1 MKITLIMAT
10 NKKVTR
16 VGGGESAPTPA
27 AAPQAA
33 PQSAAPRGAA
43 FVPTAEAKGR
53 ATKLRLFA
61 CLLWVFIAAEAAAI
75 YVLMTCAKP
84 IGTNSWIWMGGLMLV
99 DLVLVVVGSSL
110 WKKAN
115 RLDPASRAQKA
126 RFFIQN
132 QLGVIISVIAFLP
145 LVILAF
151 TNKDLSGKEKGILGG
166 VAAVLLV
173 IAGLSSADFNPP
185 SIEEYTE
192 QTQRVEELTGAND
205 VYWTKSGRVYHIYD
219 DCQHINTDRTDEIF
233 EGTVAQ
239 ARELKNITSLC
250 KTCENRAERAL
261 LEDHDNGAE
270 PLSVPQTE

>member
-1 MKITLIMAT
+1 MAT

-16 VGGGESAPTPA
+16 VGGGEAASQLASAPRSSA
-27 AAPQAA
+27 DV
-33 PQSAAPRGAA
+33 PQSSAPRGAS

-61 CLLWVFIAAEAAAI
+61 VLLWVLAIAAEAAAV

-84 IGTNSWIWMGGLMLV
+84 VQTQSWIWLGGLMAV
-99 DLVLVVVGSSL
+99 DLVLVIVGSSL

-145 LVILAF
+145 LVILVF

-166 VAAVLLV
+166 VAAVLLL
-173 IAGLSSADFNPP
+173 IAGISSADFNPP
-185 SIEEYTE
+185 SVEEYTE
-192 QTQRVEELTGAND
+192 QTQRIEELTGVNH
-205 VYWTKSGRVYHIYD
+205 VYWTKSGNRYHVYD
-219 DCQHINTDRTDEIF
+219 DCQHINTSRTDEIF

-239 ARELKNITSLC
+239 ARELKNITELC
-250 KTCENRAERAL
+250 KTCETRAEKDDAL
-261 LEDHDNGAE
+261 LPAVHDHDHE
-270 PLSVPQTE
+270 TVPQTE